1 MDGLKLLFEKP
12 GYKIMI
18 NPKTGEKAVILDET
32 KFTTILDK
40 EGTFRIMKRDSDGQ
54 SFFQT
59 KEWFCVISD
68 VTETSKGVPVLQLVS
83 IPDEFVGMMLGDSL
97 IINPNKKF
105 VPKPN

>member
-1 MDGLKLLFEKP
+1 MDGLQVLFEKP

-18 NPKTGEKAVILDET
+18 NPTTGDKAVLLDET

-40 EGTFRIMKRDSDGQ
+40 EGSFRIMKRDSDGQ

-59 KEWFCVISD
+59 KEWFCMISE
-68 VTETSKGVPVLQLVS
+68 VKETSKGVPVLQLIT
-83 IPDEFVGMMLGDSL
+83 IPDEFVGMMIDESL

-105 VPKPN
+105 VAQPN